1 MHCKNPYLQ
10 YVVVHEDRFLIFDGP
25 NDIATRVR
33 LHRDSI
39 VISLR
44 YHAESAI
51 MKSEHEVTGL
61 PGLPMVFVNLALTA
75 ASIWLFILG
84 IQQESVTYIISA
96 LVLFFITA
104 FLWNGLAIVEPNGS
118 KVLLL
123 FGSYKGTLK
132 KDGLFLVN
140 PFITKRNL
148 SLRVQNLNGEKL
160 KVNDAAGNPIEIATI
175 VVWRIVDTY
184 TSSFAVENVYE
195 YVRLQTETA
204 LRHSASS
211 YPYDGDE
218 HTESLR
224 RNSEEVSVHLKKE
237 LQEKLSMAGVE
248 VIDAKLS
255 HLAYAPEIAG
265 AMLRRQQAEAVIAA
279 RSKIVD
285 GAVSMVEMAL
295 ERMDKEGVIKLDEE
309 RKAAMV
315 SNLMVV
321 LCSEHSATPV
331 VNTGTLYN

>member
-1 MHCKNPYLQ
+1 MNQEK
-10 YVVVHEDRFLIFDGP
+10 
-25 NDIATRVR
+25 
-33 LHRDSI
+33 
-39 VISLR
+39 
-44 YHAESAI
+44 
-51 MKSEHEVTGL
+51 EVGGL

-75 ASIWLFILG
+75 ASVWLFILG
-84 IQQESVTYIISA
+84 VGQENGPYVVSA
-96 LVLFFITA
+96 LILFTA
-104 FLWNGLAIVEPNGS
+104 STFLWNGLAIVEPNGS

-123 FGSYKGTLK
+123 FGSYKGTIK
-132 KDGLFLVN
+132 KDGMYFVN
-140 PFITKRNL
+140 PFMTKRNL
-148 SLRVQNLNGEKL
+148 SRRVQNLNGEKL

-175 VVWRIVDTY
+175 VVWQIVDTY
-184 TSSFAVENVYE
+184 AASFAVENVFE
-195 YVRLQTETA
+195 YVRLQAETA

-211 YPYDGDE
+211 YPYDGDDE
-218 HTESLR
+218 TESLR
-224 RNSEEVSVHLKKE
+224 KNSSEVSEHIQKE

-248 VIDAKLS
+248 VLETRLS

-279 RSKIVD
+279 RAKIVD

-321 LCSEHSATPV
+321 LCSEHSAQPV
-331 VNTGTLYN
+331 VNAGTLYG